1 LSKLNQLGNK
11 GEQIAQ
17 LFLKNKGYT
26 ILHTNFRFQHK
37 EVDIICIDKDTLV
50 FCEIKT
56 RTSTIFGFPEDAVTK
71 KKQNYL
77 KLCAEHYLLNHPQYN
92 RLRFD
97 VISIILNKNI
107 TQEIVH
113 IEDAFY

>member
-1 LSKLNQLGNK
+1 MSKLNQLGNK

-17 LFLKNKGYT
+17 LFLVNKGYT
-26 ILHTNFRFQHK
+26 ILHTNYQFQHK
-37 EVDIICIDKDTLV
+37 EVDIICLYKDTLV

-56 RTSTIFGFPEDAVTK
+56 RSTNLFGFPEEAVTR
-71 KKQNYL
+71 KKQRYL
-77 KLCAEHYLLNHPQYN
+77 KACAELYMLNHPQYT

-97 VISIILNKNI
+97 VISIILTKGEVK
-107 TQEIVH
+107 EIVH